1 MSELSPW
8 QPLSSTRTRCY
19 FSRCSPCLPCKS
31 QLSLCSAGMEFRLKV
46 NVVSDMKMTT
56 EIQIIF
62 SAFRIINKLKTDTIF
77 SFLFQLW
84 KSLETPYPRRCPD
97 VLMIQE
103 CSHAIKTAQFFMKIQ
118 VWIKSFNSELKM
130 STYLH

>member
-1 MSELSPW
+1 
-8 QPLSSTRTRCY
+8 
-19 FSRCSPCLPCKS
+19 
-31 QLSLCSAGMEFRLKV
+31 MEFRLKV

-103 CSHAIKTAQFFMKIQ
+103 CSHAFKTAQFFMKIH
-118 VWIKSFNSELKM
+118 V
-130 STYLH
+130 

>member
-1 MSELSPW
+1 MEL
-8 QPLSSTRTRCY
+8 
-19 FSRCSPCLPCKS
+19 
-31 QLSLCSAGMEFRLKV
+31 RLKI
-46 NVVSDMKMTT
+46 NLVSDMKMTT

-62 SAFRIINKLKTDTIF
+62 STFRIINKFKTDTIF
-77 SFLFQLW
+77 YFIFQLW

-118 VWIKSFNSELKM
+118 V
-130 STYLH
+130 

>member
-1 MSELSPW
+1 MIPCLNLIYSFFQIELSPW
-8 QPLSSTRTRCY
+8 QPFSSTRTRCY
-19 FSRCSPCLPCKS
+19 FSRCSFSRCSPCLPCKS

-103 CSHAIKTAQFFMKIQ
+103 CSPLLRLP
-118 VWIKSFNSELKM
+118 SSL
-130 STYLH
+130 